1 MLSHKIF
8 VNGVDKKIPSEL
20 KRAGEQ
26 NWVDPI
32 AFNQWGSNLTILGP
46 IAPHTCF
53 FQKALA
59 SQKVICMPGVVNFAS
74 IDAVVIVTKTVSYKE
89 EINK

>member
-32 AFNQWGSNLTILGP
+32 AFN
-46 IAPHTCF
+46 
-53 FQKALA
+53 
-59 SQKVICMPGVVNFAS
+59 
-74 IDAVVIVTKTVSYKE
+74 
-89 EINK
+89 